1 MSPQKMKK
9 DELGSRRK
17 KMKKKIENQQGET
30 IRMDKEYIKIK
41 NYIREYVHG
50 VCAREEEQRATNQLI

>member
-1 MSPQKMKK
+1 MSQ
-9 DELGSRRK
+9 EVGEK

-50 VCAREEEQRATNQLI
+50 VRAREEEQRATNQLI